1 MPAAFPLVNERP
13 IIERPSWE
21 PQTRFEVEKELTM
34 LRSRDKTLGGTLA
47 WIVDALL
54 QDEGGERDSERM
66 RSRKREA
73 LESLSYVRDVL
84 MTDIMDVDSDRLMGT
99 EEVERR
105 NTKAQKEREGFQA
118 AVTLNP
124 PMPASLADSH
134 SRFSTRRQHGQ
145 SESFSNRSSF
155 RSTVIPKGNL
165 DPSQQTLWSS
175 TQSAVP
181 SGVIPRPP
189 PPTSTTFRRGKTDL
203 STSKSEDYLDPLGAM
218 R

>member
-1 MPAAFPLVNERP
+1 MPAAFPLVNDRP

-21 PQTRFEVEKELTM
+21 PQTRFEVEKELAM
-34 LRSRDKTLGGTLA
+34 MRSRDKNLGGALA

-84 MTDIMDVDSDRLMGT
+84 MTDTMDLDGDRLIGT

-105 NTKAQKEREGFQA
+105 NLKTRKEREELQAEVA
-118 AVTLNP
+118 AVALNP
-124 PMPASLADSH
+124 PIPASLADSH
-134 SRFSTRRQHGQ
+134 SRYSARRQYDQRGT
-145 SESFSNRSSF
+145 FPNRSF
-155 RSTVIPKGNL
+155 RSTVIPKGNSK
-165 DPSQQTLWSS
+165 PSQQTLRSS

-181 SGVIPRPP
+181 AGVIPRPP
-189 PPTSTTFRRGKTDL
+189 PLTSRRGKTDL
-203 STSKSEDYLDPLGAM
+203 STSRSEEYLDPLGAL